1 MTHNILFIVNNY
13 SYFNNE
19 PPTGPKSLIKLLEIC
34 SENKNNIFIYIKNN
48 HKEINFGIKN
58 LKILKDANIFV
69 KPNLFVN
76 CIKVKPDI
84 IIVDRANIVFGFFLK
99 MIMNKPLVLRMLG
112 RGKRL
117 QSLKFISYRNL
128 LMLMSHLIPFDLII
142 ETIDGS
148 YPLSDRFLKSK
159 TYRQRINGVTKR
171 GLGKKDNKKFVTVS
185 RFSSEKKLNLV
196 VERFN
201 SLNQERN
208 FELNIFGCN
217 REEFMHKYKNIN
229 IDHVKFMGFR
239 SITEIEKALAVSHTF
254 ISGNTLG
261 CLGNAELEAIS
272 FNCKILYLHEILQK
286 SIPQN
291 LLRFFNQTSH
301 ENINQKEIPGFH
313 ETHFE
318 DYLAISQ
325 LIK

>member
-1 MTHNILFIVNNY
+1 MKVF
-13 SYFNNE
+13 
-19 PPTGPKSLIKLLEIC
+19 LL
-34 SENKNNIFIYIKNN
+34 
-48 HKEINFGIKN
+48 
-58 LKILKDANIFV
+58 
-69 KPNLFVN
+69 VN

-84 IIVDRANIVFGFFLK
+84 IIVDRANILFGFFLK
-99 MIMNKPLVLRMLG
+99 MVMNKPLVLRMLG

-128 LMLMSHLIPFDLII
+128 LMLMSYLIPFDLII

-159 TYRQRINGVTKR
+159 KYRQRINGVTKR
-171 GLGKKDNKKFVTVS
+171 RLGKKDNNKFVTVA
-185 RFSSEKKLNLV
+185 RFSSEKRLDLV

-208 FELNIFGCN
+208 FELSLFGCN
-217 REEFMHKYKNIN
+217 QKEFVHKYKNIN

-272 FNCKILYLHEILQK
+272 FNCKILYLHKILQK

-291 LLRFFNQTSH
+291 LLRFFSQISH
-301 ENINQKEIPGFH
+301 QNINEKEIPGFH

-318 DYLAISQ
+318 DYLAINQ